1 MHYLIVPGLNNSGPS
16 HWQTF
21 WAKSLPNASRVYQR
35 CWDKPQKEEWIDTLD
50 ETVKQLKDDTILV
63 SHSLGSV
70 TTALWLLRAQER
82 HELPANIKGAF
93 LVAPADTDVVE
104 SISNFAPMPTGK
116 LPVPS
121 CIVGSENDP
130 YMTFALPLSLGMESL
145 CESMDIRIEDDTSE
159 ETILSA
165 LQSAM
170 PAGIEITAVKA
181 PVLDP
186 KFIAFAAF
194 DVVFEDVREPD
205 DFYAK
210 ANELLHRD
218 SLEFLSL
225 LGGCAKARQKGTQK
239 GDEGRRS
246 ARTSA
251 VVFSDKGRRTAALA
265 ACASGRQHNKR
276 QSGAAV

>member
-1 MHYLIVPGLNNSGPS
+1 MRTLRVWFQKRGPIRYISHLDLMRTMTRAIRRSGIP
-16 HWQTF
+16 
-21 WAKSLPNASRVYQR
+21 
-35 CWDKPQKEEWIDTLD
+35 
-50 ETVKQLKDDTILV
+50 
-63 SHSLGSV
+63 
-70 TTALWLLRAQER
+70 LWYTEGFNP
-82 HELPANIKGAF
+82 H
-93 LVAPADTDVVE
+93 
-104 SISNFAPMPTGK
+104 
-116 LPVPS
+116 
-121 CIVGSENDP
+121 P

-218 SLEFLSL
+218 SLIVQKLGKKGHKKVMKDVDLLEHLQSFSL
-225 LGGCAKARQKGTQK
+225 KKDGEVLRMQLVLPPGSTTNVNPALLC
-239 GDEGRRS
+239 DELLKLTDGALYRI
-246 ARTSA
+246 T
-251 VVFSDKGRRTAALA
+251 RTALYTKDLELFA
-265 ACASGRQHNKR
+265 
-276 QSGAAV
+276 